1 LLCEDGAG
9 LWQHRKVTKNRR
21 KVLIVS
27 CSLNGGSRSH
37 RLAVAA
43 ETVLNDCDC
52 GATLVDLRHYDL
64 PMCDGE
70 TTYDAPAARELAKVI
85 SDSDVILLAA
95 PIYNYDLNAAAKNLV
110 ELTGSAWR
118 DKVVGFL
125 CAAGGRGSYMS
136 PLGMANSLMLEYRCV
151 IVPRFV
157 YAIGEDFR
165 DDGELSDKI
174 RDRIGQL
181 CAEATKLANGLA
193 G

>member
-1 LLCEDGAG
+1 MQGGANR
-9 LWQHRKVTKNRR
+9 LWQHRNVKKNRR

-27 CSLNGGSRSH
+27 CSLNAGSRSH
-37 RLAVAA
+37 RLATAA
-43 ETVLNDCDC
+43 EAVLKDDC
-52 GATLVDLRHYDL
+52 GATLVDLRDYDL

-85 SDSDVILLAA
+85 SSADVVLLAA

-151 IVPRFV
+151 VVPRFV

-165 DDGELSDKI
+165 DDGDLSDKI

>member
-1 LLCEDGAG
+1 MKK
-9 LWQHRKVTKNRR
+9 HPR

-27 CSLNGGSRSH
+27 CSLNAGSRSH
-37 RLAVAA
+37 LLAAAA
-43 ETVLNDCDC
+43 EAALKDGDCA
-52 GATLVDLRHYDL
+52 ATLVDLRDYDL

-70 TTYDAPAARELAKVI
+70 TTYDAPAAKELAKLI
-85 SDSDVILLAA
+85 ADSDVILLAA

-110 ELTGSAWR
+110 ELTGRAWK

-125 CAAGGRGSYMS
+125 CAAGGRSSYMS
-136 PLGMANSLMLEYRCV
+136 PMGMANSLMFDFRCV

-165 DDGELSDKI
+165 DAGDLSDKVQE
-174 RDRIGQL
+174 RIQQL
-181 CAEATKLANGLA
+181 CTEAVKLANGLA

>member
-1 LLCEDGAG
+1 MNK
-9 LWQHRKVTKNRR
+9 HPR

-27 CSLNGGSRSH
+27 CSLNAGSRSH
-37 RLAVAA
+37 RLATEA
-43 ETVLNDCDC
+43 EATLKNGDCLT
-52 GATLVDLRHYDL
+52 TLVDLRDYDL

-70 TTYDAPAARELAKVI
+70 TTYDAPAAKELAKSI
-85 SDSDVILLAA
+85 SESDVILLAA

-110 ELTGSAWR
+110 ELTGAAWK

-136 PLGMANSLMLEYRCV
+136 PMGMANSLMFDFRCV

-165 DDGELSDKI
+165 DAGELSDI
-174 RDRIGQL
+174 IQERIEQL
-181 CAEATKLANGLA
+181 CAEAVKLANGLA
-193 G
+193 S

>member
-1 LLCEDGAG
+1 VQKDP
-9 LWQHRKVTKNRR
+9 R

-27 CSLNGGSRSH
+27 CSLNAGSRSH
-37 RLAVAA
+37 LLAVAA
-43 ETVLNDCDC
+43 EAMLKSGDCL
-52 GATLVDLRHYDL
+52 TTFVDLREYDL

-70 TTYDAPAARELAKVI
+70 TTYDVPAAKELAKLI
-85 SDSDVILLAA
+85 GESDVVLLAA

-110 ELTGSAWR
+110 ELTGSAWK

-136 PLGMANSLMLEYRCV
+136 PMGMANSLMFDFRCV

-165 DDGELSDKI
+165 DAGELSDI
-174 RDRIGQL
+174 VQARIAQL
-181 CAEATKLANGLA
+181 CTEAIKIADGLA
-193 G
+193 S

>member
-1 LLCEDGAG
+1 VN
-9 LWQHRKVTKNRR
+9 QHPR

-27 CSLNGGSRSH
+27 CSLNANSRSQ
-37 RLAVAA
+37 RLAAAA
-43 ETVLNDCDC
+43 EAALKDGDCE
-52 GATLVDLRHYDL
+52 TMLLDLRDYDL

-70 TTYDAPAARELAKVI
+70 TTYDAPAAKEMSKLIAGA
-85 SDSDVILLAA
+85 DVILLAA

-110 ELTGSAWR
+110 ELTGSAWK

-125 CAAGGRGSYMS
+125 CAGGGRGSYMS
-136 PLGMANSLMLEYRCV
+136 PMGMANSLMFDFRCV

-165 DDGELSDKI
+165 DAGELSDI
-174 RDRIGQL
+174 VQQRIEQL
-181 CAEATKLANGLA
+181 CTEAVKLANGLA